1 MWVFLKQTKKNVSLF
16 KTSTTQYYKP
26 KCGGGKE
33 PRKPKIKKKQLE
45 DNIFKGIR
53 NIVKLKKENEV
64 SKDLII
70 RDFRS
75 LFESEKYYCKLARV
89 GSFHSNK

>member
-1 MWVFLKQTKKNVSLF
+1 MCQKKNVSLF
-16 KTSTTQYYKP
+16 KTNTTQYYYKP

-53 NIVKLKKENEV
+53 NIFKLKKENEV